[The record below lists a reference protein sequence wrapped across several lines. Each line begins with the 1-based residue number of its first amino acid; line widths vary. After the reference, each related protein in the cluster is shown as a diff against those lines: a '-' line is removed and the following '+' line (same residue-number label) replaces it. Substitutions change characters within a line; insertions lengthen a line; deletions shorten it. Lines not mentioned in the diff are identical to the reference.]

1 MWSQQSQICDIL
13 LYFHLLLK
21 PSGGKKKKPKNCAAV
36 WRMFI
41 ICTKCA
47 WFLSRSTVFHTAEP
61 HQGHTFSSR
70 RHTKTTGPLE
80 MLMPVTIQ
88 EFHAKSTFNKP
99 FLRPHKNPLQSALTV
114 FSERQAWFPQC
125 TLGNVCVLTS
135 WPRKKRFRA
144 PVKTLSLFVLRCSG
158 SLKGSRAP
166 CSRYWP
172 VPDLKDNHYAHT
184 SISRH
189 AEILI
194 ILCIAGLLG
203 FTGGA
208 ITSMDVTFQT
218 CFAWLKVPQT
228 LNLG

>member
-1 MWSQQSQICDIL
+1 MWRCWQVRFVIFL

-21 PSGGKKKKPKNCAAV
+21 PSGGKKKKTVLLFEECLLSVQNARDFCQDLPYFT
-36 WRMFI
+36 RRSR
-41 ICTKCA
+41 TK
-47 WFLSRSTVFHTAEP
+47 
-61 HQGHTFSSR
+61 SSR
-70 RHTKTTGPLE
+70 RHAKTTGPLE

-114 FSERQAWFPQC
+114 FSERQALFPQC

-135 WPRKKRFRA
+135 WPRKERFRA

-166 CSRYWP
+166 CSQYWP
-172 VPDLKDNHYAHT
+172 VPDLKDNHAHT

-189 AEILI
+189 ADILI

-208 ITSMDVTFQT
+208 ITSMDITFQT
-218 CFAWLKVPQT
+218 SFAWLKVPRT